1 MASSQQLLICLVD
14 AARTQWRIS
23 SVPLT
28 HSLYFTIHSLYFTS
42 RLLYEL
48 AALCHSMIVS
58 NIILDTVPN
67 LPGGKRAE
75 PYNIAK
81 GSSYLQSICGIFKGL
96 LHLTRSEVSQVACDH
111 SAHYQRVSLPL
122 TLGSSVDEQVL
133 CGGQSRCYTCSVW
146 CPASQD
152 CKCTAP

>member
-1 MASSQQLLICLVD
+1 MRCTPESVKTGSLSSFTCGPMCAHGELLATLICLVD
-14 AARTQWRIS
+14 AARIHWRIS

-75 PYNIAK
+75 PHNIAK

-96 LHLTRSEVSQVACDH
+96 LHLTRSEVSQVACGHLAH
-111 SAHYQRVSLPL
+111 SQQAPVPL
-122 TLGSSVDEQVL
+122 TL
-133 CGGQSRCYTCSVW
+133 RCF
-146 CPASQD
+146 D
-152 CKCTAP
+152 